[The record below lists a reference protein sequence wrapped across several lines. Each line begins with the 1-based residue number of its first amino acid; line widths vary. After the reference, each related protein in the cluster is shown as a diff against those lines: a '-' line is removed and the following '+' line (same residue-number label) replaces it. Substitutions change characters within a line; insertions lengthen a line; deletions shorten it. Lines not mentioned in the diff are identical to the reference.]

1 MMKKS
6 LLAVVALC
14 LLFSYPLA
22 SQGLLNKVKKAVTK
36 EISGTQ
42 GDDTSNNPSKPGP
55 EPACACNDANLVLDM
70 TKYKIEYNEFTICS
84 KDDVSMLV
92 FDKIGSKY
100 YITKN
105 GVTDGPFKE
114 GDPRIQGF
122 CSDRNESESDEKTD
136 AWVKKYPGIVSRS
149 GEKYLIKFGGKSY
162 GPYAMINDFA
172 VSKNRDK
179 FAAIITENLMMTEDQ
194 GNKMEKAMEN
204 AKTDQERMD
213 IAMKMS
219 QQVQNQMMQGGG
231 PASMQPKL
239 VTNVPGATY
248 DMVTWMGGR
257 LDGSVKF
264 NDIIVIAPDR
274 IMDMTGKT
282 VIKLSQ
288 NSYNTDGMFVN
299 SSNSKYASYNYGAL
313 TFSDNTTLTEVFNP
327 YLIETGGKVFLAYM
341 YYSPGKNSIMQCSIP
356 F

>member
-1 MMKKS
+1 MKKS
-6 LLAVVALC
+6 LLVLVAFSF
-14 LLFSYPLA
+14 LFSYPLE

-36 EISGTQ
+36 EISGTL
-42 GDDTSNNPSKPGP
+42 GDDNSSDPSKPGP
-55 EPACACNDANLVLDM
+55 EPACACDDASLILDM
-70 TKYKIEYNEFTICS
+70 TKYKITYNEFTVCT
-84 KDDVSMLV
+84 KDDGSMLV

-105 GVTDGPFKE
+105 GVTEGPYKE

-122 CSDRNESESDEKTD
+122 CSDRNESKSDEKAD
-136 AWVKKYPGIVSRS
+136 AWVTKYPGIVSRS
-149 GEKYLIKFGGKSY
+149 GEKYLIKFGGKSF

-172 VSKNRDK
+172 VSKTRDK
-179 FAAIITENLMMTEDQ
+179 FAAIVTENLMVTEDQ
-194 GNKMEKAMEN
+194 GKKMEEAMKN

-219 QQVQNQMMQGGG
+219 QQMQNQMMQGGG

-239 VTNVPGATY
+239 ISNIPGASY
-248 DMVTWMGGR
+248 DMITWMGGS
-257 LDGSVKF
+257 LNGSVKF

-288 NSYNTDGMFVN
+288 NSYDTDGLFVN
-299 SSNSKYASYNYGAL
+299 SSNSKYASYKYGAL
-313 TFSDNTTLTEVFNP
+313 TFSDGTALTEVFNP
-327 YLIETGGKVFLAYM
+327 YLIDTGGKVSLAYM
-341 YYSPGKNSIMQCSIP
+341 YYSPGKNAIMQCSIP

>member
-1 MMKKS
+1 MKKTLFALVAFSFLISNS
-6 LLAVVALC
+6 LE
-14 LLFSYPLA
+14 

-36 EISGTQ
+36 EISGVIGEDNGT
-42 GDDTSNNPSKPGP
+42 DSSKPGP
-55 EPACACNDANLVLDM
+55 EPAFACDDASLVLDM
-70 TKYKIEYNEFTICS
+70 TKYKITYNEFTICT
-84 KDDVSMLV
+84 KDDGSMLV
-92 FDKIGSKY
+92 FDKIGNKY
-100 YITKN
+100 FITKN
-105 GVTDGPFKE
+105 GVTEGPYKE
-114 GDPRIQGF
+114 GDSRIQGF
-122 CSDRNESESDEKTD
+122 CSGRNNSENDDE
-136 AWVKKYPGIVSRS
+136 WVLKYPGIISRS
-149 GEKYLIKFGGKSY
+149 GEKYNIKFGGKIY

-179 FAAIITENLMMTEDQ
+179 FAAIVTENVLVTEDQ
-194 GNKMEKAMEN
+194 GNKMEEAMKN

-219 QQVQNQMMQGGG
+219 QQMQNQMMQGGG
-231 PASMQPKL
+231 PGSIQPQL
-239 VTNVPGATY
+239 VTNIPGATY

-257 LDGSVKF
+257 LNGSVKF

-288 NSYNTDGMFVN
+288 NSYSTEGLFVN

-313 TFSDNTTLTEVFNP
+313 TFSDGTSLTEVFNP
-327 YLIETGGKVFLAYM
+327 FLIDTGGKVFLAYM
-341 YYSPGKNSIMQCSIP
+341 YYSPGKNAIMQCSIP

>member
-1 MMKKS
+1 MKRT
-6 LLAVVALC
+6 LLVVVALC
-14 LLFSYPLA
+14 FLFSNPLE

-36 EISGTQ
+36 EISGVI
-42 GDDTSNNPSKPGP
+42 GDDNGTDSSKPGP
-55 EPACACNDANLVLDM
+55 EPACACDDASLVLDM
-70 TKYKIEYNEFTICS
+70 TKYKITYNEFTVCT
-84 KDDVSMLV
+84 KDDGSMLV
-92 FDKIGSKY
+92 FDKIGNKY

-105 GVTDGPFKE
+105 GAAEGPFKE

-122 CSDRNESESDEKTD
+122 CAGNTGEGDDDD
-136 AWVKKYPGIVSRS
+136 AWIKKYPTIISRS
-149 GEKYLIKFGGKSY
+149 GEKYLIKFGGRNY

-179 FAAIITENLMMTEDQ
+179 FAAIVTENVLVTEDQ
-194 GNKMEKAMEN
+194 GNKMEEAMKN

-219 QQVQNQMMQGGG
+219 QQMQNQMMQGGG
-231 PASMQPKL
+231 PESIQPQL
-239 VTNVPGATY
+239 VTNIPGATY

-257 LDGSVKF
+257 LNGTVKF

-288 NSYNTDGMFVN
+288 NSYSTEGLFVN
-299 SSNSKYASYNYGAL
+299 SSNTKYASYNYGAL
-313 TFSDNTTLTEVFNP
+313 TFSDGTALTEVFNP
-327 YLIETGGKVFLAYM
+327 YLIDTGGKVSLAYM
-341 YYSPGKNSIMQCSIP
+341 YYSPGKNAIMQCSIP

>member
-1 MMKKS
+1 MKKS
-6 LLAVVALC
+6 LLVAGALC
-14 LLFSYPLA
+14 FLISYPLA

-36 EISGTQ
+36 EISGVV
-42 GDDTSNNPSKPGP
+42 GDDNSTDSSKPGP
-55 EPACACNDANLVLDM
+55 EPACACEDASLVLDM
-70 TKYKIEYNEFTICS
+70 TKYKITYNEFTICT
-84 KDDVSMLV
+84 KDDGSMLV
-92 FDKIGSKY
+92 FDKIGNKY

-105 GVTDGPFKE
+105 GTTEGPFKE
-114 GDPRIQGF
+114 GDSRIEGF
-122 CSDRNESESDEKTD
+122 CSGNTRESDDKSD
-136 AWVKKYPGIVSRS
+136 AWVTKYPGIVSRS
-149 GEKYLIKFGGKSY
+149 GEKYNIKFGGKIY
-162 GPYAMINDFA
+162 GPYATINDFA

-179 FAAIITENLMMTEDQ
+179 FAAIVTENVLVTEDQ
-194 GNKMEKAMEN
+194 GNKMEEAMKN

-219 QQVQNQMMQGGG
+219 QQMQNQMMQGGG
-231 PASMQPKL
+231 PGSIQPQL
-239 VTNVPGATY
+239 VSNIPGAIY

-257 LDGSVKF
+257 LNGSVKF

-288 NSYNTDGMFVN
+288 NSYSTEGLFVN

-313 TFSDNTTLTEVFNP
+313 TFSDGTTLTEVFNP
-327 YLIETGGKVFLAYM
+327 FLIDTGGKVFLAYM
-341 YYSPGKNSIMQCSIP
+341 YYSPGKNAIMQCSIP